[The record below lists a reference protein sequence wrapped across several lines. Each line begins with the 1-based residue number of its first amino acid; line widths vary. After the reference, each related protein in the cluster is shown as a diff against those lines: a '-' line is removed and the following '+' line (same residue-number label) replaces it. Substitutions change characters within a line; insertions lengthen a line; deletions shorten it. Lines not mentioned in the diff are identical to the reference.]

1 MYLPVMVLQEMD
13 ECSFSFLFPIQPE
26 NQPITVY
33 LTLAVYLAR
42 GLASLSVRVLA
53 LSHSSSYSDSSAWSN
68 TTGSEDRCISFSMT
82 SSWFTYT
89 ISLRPFVWP
98 PHDLPMTSSWPT
110 YDLLMQPDQQ
120 GPVFLDPSFCPS
132 LYQRSNCLATIK
144 THQVATADGVDVFV
158 EGVFKELFKESLK

>member
-1 MYLPVMVLQEMD
+1 MN

-68 TTGSEDRCISFSMT
+68 TTGSEERCISFSMT
-82 SSWFTYT
+82 SSWFTYI
-89 ISLRPFVWP
+89 ISLRPF
-98 PHDLPMTSSWPT
+98 MTSSWPT
-110 YDLLMQPDQQ
+110 YDLLMTYLWPPHAARPTGPGLSWPQLLPQPVSKIKLSGNHQDS
-120 GPVFLDPSFCPS
+120 PSSYCRWCRCLRWGS
-132 LYQRSNCLATIK
+132 L
-144 THQVATADGVDVFV
+144 
-158 EGVFKELFKESLK
+158 